1 MIICDCVNYIF
12 RLQIVPTL
20 LERISHIGVL
30 MSYWLNHVVLSN
42 TTQIS
47 KFVSR
52 NLTQK
57 RKKNNV
63 KLNEKKSKTL
73 DLLGMENWEKNY
85 GICLS
90 THRPQRVLR
99 YVQVIISINKMYTA
113 HYKKLNANCTIILV
127 LEIKPCG
134 LGSRIRGMEADIMN
148 IFDLHGGC
156 KRPNTIQRAHTLA
169 L

>member
-1 MIICDCVNYIF
+1 MSLLLYTLALKRIYIKDYRFYYQTSNTSTQYIKKCDCVNYIF

-99 YVQVIISINKMYTA
+99 YVQVIIRIGSTKFLNMYVCNTA
-113 HYKKLNANCTIILV
+113 L
-127 LEIKPCG
+127 
-134 LGSRIRGMEADIMN
+134 
-148 IFDLHGGC
+148 
-156 KRPNTIQRAHTLA
+156 
-169 L
+169 

>member
-1 MIICDCVNYIF
+1 MICDCGNYIF

-57 RKKNNV
+57 RKKNKV
-63 KLNEKKSKTL
+63 KLNDKKSKTL
-73 DLLGMENWEKNY
+73 DLLGMEN
-85 GICLS
+85 
-90 THRPQRVLR
+90 
-99 YVQVIISINKMYTA
+99 
-113 HYKKLNANCTIILV
+113 
-127 LEIKPCG
+127 
-134 LGSRIRGMEADIMN
+134 
-148 IFDLHGGC
+148 
-156 KRPNTIQRAHTLA
+156 
-169 L
+169 